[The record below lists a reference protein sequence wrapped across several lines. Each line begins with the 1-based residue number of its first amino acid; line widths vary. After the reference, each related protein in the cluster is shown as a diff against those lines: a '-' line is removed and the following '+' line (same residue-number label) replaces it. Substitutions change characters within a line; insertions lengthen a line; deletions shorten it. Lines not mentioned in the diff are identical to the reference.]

1 MYNAGLRCCLTISQ
15 LGLATFDLRPILCLQ
30 FLVLFS
36 VQPIEDVASPVFAR
50 VPALL
55 YQVALGLLESDT
67 CGNSTG
73 E

>member
-1 MYNAGLRCCLTISQ
+1 MYNAGLRCSITISQ
-15 LGLATFDLRPILCLQ
+15 LGLATFDLRPTLRLQ

-36 VQPIEDVASPVFAR
+36 VQPVEDVASPVFER

-55 YQVALGLLESDT
+55 YQIAFGLLESDA
-67 CGNSTG
+67 CGNPTD